1 MSPDAPLLTWRDPR
15 HYDHQNDRP
24 CALCGRPTPLRSHA
38 GEPAH
43 KTCAEQWAGEHPGD
57 VRFISDPAPR
67 ARIHA

>member
-15 HYDHQNDRP
+15 HYDHRGDRP
-24 CALCGRPTPLRSHA
+24 CVLCGRPTPLRSHQ

-43 KTCAEQWAGEHPGD
+43 KACAERWAGDHPGD
-57 VRFISDPAPR
+57 TRFVSDPPGR